1 MALATLTFPTTIFS
15 FFFLGISLRNKKEIK
30 NCIFLGIKN
39 LVNKRNQKI
48 NSGFLRFYGYFLNGE
63 VFSIHRSLYFIL

>member
-1 MALATLTFPTTIFS
+1 MALTTLKLPDHD
-15 FFFLGISLRNKKEIK
+15 FFLGISLQNKIELRN
-30 NCIFLGIKN
+30 CVFLGIKN
-39 LVNKRNQKI
+39 IVNKRNKKR